1 MFGTEIKICGLTRVE
16 DIIAVNRYGADYAGF
31 VFCKK
36 SKRYIDSYKAGELID
51 LLRSDITTV
60 GVFLDEPLDNVI
72 SAARISGV
80 QMIQLHGHESDEYV
94 EYVRRTLERPVIKA
108 FKADEEGALERA
120 LKSNADYVMIDSGA
134 GCGKKFDWNILKG
147 FNTVEICL
155 IRNFS
160 MPTILMPTIV
170 GNIIQHSIFFAHLQM
185 PFLVFFIPEIIV
197 LRLKGLM
204 SHTEILA
211 VDANAHRVQWFTIE
225 RRQLV

>member
-1 MFGTEIKICGLTRVE
+1 MFGTEIKICGLTRIE

-147 FNTVEICL
+147 FNRDYFLAGGLDPE
-155 IRNFS
+155 S
-160 MPTILMPTIV
+160 V
-170 GNIIQHSIFFAHLQM
+170 GEAVNMLE
-185 PFLVFFIPEIIV
+185 PF
-197 LRLKGLM
+197 
-204 SHTEILA
+204 A
-211 VDANAHRVQWFTIE
+211 VDVSTGVETDGVKDEAKIE
-225 RRQLV
+225 KFIKAVKHGGKYA